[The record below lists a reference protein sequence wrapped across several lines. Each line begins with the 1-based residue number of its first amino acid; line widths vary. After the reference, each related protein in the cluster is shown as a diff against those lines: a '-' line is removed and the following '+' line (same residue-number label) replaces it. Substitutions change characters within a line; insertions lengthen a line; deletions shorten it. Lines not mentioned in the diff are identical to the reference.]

1 MIKLIDILSE
11 IIDPSEA
18 YNDTDAVQTLI
29 DGKRNLAFIVEKSN
43 NKDNWARIQKM
54 IADNGLKAMYV
65 KGNTNNAYVVYTPG
79 SESKANELKDIA
91 ETYDGYLSAN
101 ATKEDTIKIGELLG
115 YDYDK
120 IMAYVDKN
128 FPKTE
133 ARVTPVGMTRIL
145 PQADTPFINKLTE
158 TFGEGDSG
166 FNLYEPASGYY
177 ELEYYE
183 DDGDEETYNKFKNF
197 LSKYTPGTILLSND
211 ILAANFFPCPGAPK
225 NSYSAKITIGKD
237 KDIHVESPYLDSEG
251 DSSVGWFD
259 TSGKYHADTKNFNE
273 DGYYIGGVQEARV
286 TPVGMSRILPK
297 EDVALAKEFIDLY
310 EVGDIEYNFEPDGPI
325 KMEYY
330 PDEHDSVKILM
341 SKHKP
346 GTVFLSNDIGGIRPD
361 PKAPRNSFTNK
372 IIIDED
378 KIIIEFIHCDEDT
391 DCQVGMGWFD
401 FNGKYHNID
410 A

>member
-79 SESKANELKDIA
+79 SEAKANELKDIA

-133 ARVTPVGMTRIL
+133 ARVTPVGMSRIL
-145 PQADTPFINKLTE
+145 PKEDVPFINELTE

-286 TPVGMSRILPK
+286 TPVGMGKILPK

-310 EVGDIEYNFEPDGPI
+310 YVGDIEYNFEPDRSI
-325 KMEYY
+325 KVEYY
-330 PDEHDSVKILM
+330 PEEHDSVKILM